1 MDNQLAN
8 YQYLYLHGFASS
20 PQSQKAVYF
29 ARKYQQLGIKLNIID
44 FNQPDFANLTLTRQ
58 INQVNDLLQQ
68 QARQQ
73 FILIGSSFGGL
84 TANWAAHQSS
94 PNIKA
99 LILLAPALNFRN
111 YWLNQISSETLA
123 QWQQQGSLPIYHY
136 GEKKELLLNYLFWQ
150 DLQIYDDSLIN
161 HNIPTLIFHG
171 IHDETIPIEV
181 SRIYAKKNSHVTLT
195 ELDSNHGLNDSQEK
209 IYQGMLDW
217 LSLIISC
224 NSY

>member
-44 FNQPDFANLTLTRQ
+44 FNQPDFADLTLTRQ
-58 INQVNDLLQQ
+58 INQVNDLLQEKAQ
-68 QARQQ
+68 QQ

-84 TANWAAHQSS
+84 TANWVVHLSS
-94 PNIKA
+94 TSIKA
-99 LILLAPALNFRN
+99 LILMAPALNFRTF
-111 YWLNQISSETLA
+111 WLKTISPETLA
-123 QWQQQGSLPIYHY
+123 QWQKEGSLPIYHY
-136 GEKKELLLNYLFWQ
+136 GEKKQLLLNYLFWQ
-150 DLQIYDDSLIN
+150 DLQNYDDCCLID

-181 SRIYAKKNSHVTLT
+181 SRVYAQKNSHVTLT
-195 ELDSNHGLNDSQEK
+195 ELDSNHGLNDSHEKMYQE
-209 IYQGMLDW
+209 MLNW
-217 LSLIISC
+217 LSLKISC
-224 NSY
+224 NS